1 MTVPAA
7 PTVDKLERRLTRERA
22 RVRALEA
29 MIEDRTRSLFL
40 AKEQLHETTRFLES
54 VLSSMSAAVLI
65 VWPSGSVLRVNP
77 AAVEL
82 LGVAEADLL
91 GAAFGSLV
99 KDVHQ
104 SSDDA
109 REAGPAPRAED
120 LVVGRREV
128 VLSGADGSEI
138 PVLFSGAPVRGE
150 HGEVEAYVCV
160 ATDLREQKRMELE
173 LRQSQ
178 KLESI
183 GQIAAGIA
191 HEINTPIQF
200 VGDSLQFLGEGIA
213 DMRGVLGA
221 YRALRDACGDREE
234 LRPLVEKIERAEEE
248 ADVEFLAEEMP
259 AAAARGLGGVQ
270 RVATI
275 VRAMKD
281 FSHPG
286 ERARTMADLNAA
298 IETTLTV
305 ARNEYKYCADVELE
319 LGEIPPVWCDVGD
332 LNQVFLNLIVNAAH
346 AVEERIGT
354 SGERGVI
361 RVRTEA
367 DGDSVWIHVA
377 DTGAGIPEHVR
388 HKIFD
393 PFFTTKGVGKGTG
406 QGLAIAH
413 NIVVERHGGEISY
426 DTTIGEGTTFHLRLP
441 IDPGSDAEARA

>member
-1 MTVPAA
+1 VSEAGAPLAA
-7 PTVDKLERRLTRERA
+7 KLERRLARERE
-22 RVRALEA
+22 RVRTLET

-40 AKEQLHETTRFLES
+40 AKEQLHETARFLES

-65 VWPSGSVLRVNP
+65 VWPNGSVLRVNP

-91 GAAFGSLV
+91 GAAFSDLV
-99 KDVHQ
+99 KQ
-104 SSDDA
+104 SHAS
-109 REAGPAPRAED
+109 EGRAEE
-120 LVVGRREV
+120 LVVGRREI
-128 VLSGADGSEI
+128 VLTSADGRDI

-150 HGEVEAYVCV
+150 RGDLEAYVCV

-183 GQIAAGIA
+183 GQVAAGIA

-200 VGDSLQFLGEGIA
+200 VGDSLQFLADGIA
-213 DMRGVLGA
+213 DMASVLDA
-221 YRALRDACGDREE
+221 YRALRNACGGIEA
-234 LRPLVEKIERAEEE
+234 LQPLIEKIDASEEQ
-248 ADVEFLAEEMP
+248 ADVPFLVEEMP
-259 AAAARGLGGVQ
+259 AAAARGIGGVK

-286 ERARTMADLNAA
+286 SAARAPADLNAA

-319 LGEIPPVWCDVGD
+319 LGALPPVWCDIGD
-332 LNQVFLNLIVNAAH
+332 INQVLLNLVVNAAH
-346 AVEERIGT
+346 AVQERIGT
-354 SGERGVI
+354 GTERGVI
-361 RVRTEA
+361 RIRTER
-367 DGDSVWIHVA
+367 DGDSVRIHVA

-388 HKIFD
+388 HKIFE
-393 PFFTTKGVGKGTG
+393 PFFTTKQVGKGTG

-413 NIVVERHGGEISY
+413 NIIVERHRGEIGFDSE
-426 DTTIGEGTTFHLRLP
+426 IGVGTTFHLRLP
-441 IDPGSDAEARA
+441 IGGEESA